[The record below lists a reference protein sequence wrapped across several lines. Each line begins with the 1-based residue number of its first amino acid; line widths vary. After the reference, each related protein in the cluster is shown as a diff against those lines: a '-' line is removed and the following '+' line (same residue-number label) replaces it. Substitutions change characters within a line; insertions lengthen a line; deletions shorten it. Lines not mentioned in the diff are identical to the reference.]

1 MSTTFDIV
9 RAFEVPLW
17 GSPFLHGDKTAV
29 AEYVNQHWPK
39 AIAIRVLSMHDSGAT
54 RRYRV
59 LLTLRYEMQP
69 ETLDWSEV
77 EDDP

>member
-1 MSTTFDIV
+1 MGATFDIV

-17 GSPFLHGDKTAV
+17 DAPFLHGDRATV
-29 AEYVNQHWPK
+29 AEYVSRHWPR
-39 AIAIRVLSMHDSGAT
+39 ALVVRVLSTHDSGAT

-59 LLTLRYEMQP
+59 LLTMRYETQP
-69 ETLDWSEV
+69 ESLDWSDV